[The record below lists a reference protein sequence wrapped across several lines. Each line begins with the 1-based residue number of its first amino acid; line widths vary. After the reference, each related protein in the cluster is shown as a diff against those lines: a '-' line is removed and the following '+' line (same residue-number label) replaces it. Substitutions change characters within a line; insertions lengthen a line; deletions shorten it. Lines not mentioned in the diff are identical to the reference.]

1 MTAKPL
7 ILIVD
12 DAPSNVQVLAHILSD
27 RCKVSFALSG
37 EQALDFVARTLPEL
51 ILLDVQMP
59 GMDGYEVLC
68 RLKGDPATRDIP
80 VIFVTAMS
88 DSASESAALAAGA
101 RDFIHKPINPDVVR
115 ARVDVQLALRAK
127 EVALRQ
133 YNDNLEALVAAR
145 TQELRKAQL
154 AAEAASIAKTHF
166 LGNMSHELRTPLH
179 QLSAMIHLLQ
189 RTELSDK
196 QRNLADKMMPIHK
209 RLIDLVDGILK
220 LTELESRTIVLREEP
235 FDAGAVVEEVVEE
248 NQARAMAKRLQL
260 VADPDALRGLVVVG
274 DAGNLRVALQCY
286 VSNALTFTEKGSV
299 CVVATREGEDL
310 GRSGGP
316 AELTLRFEVR
326 DTGIGVPVEAVPR
339 LFSIFEQG
347 DNSPTRRFGGTGI
360 GLVTVRKL
368 AEAMGGSAGCR
379 SEEGHGSTFWFTIR
393 VRRAPDGA
401 SAAPV

>member
-1 MTAKPL
+1 MTTKPL

-37 EQALDFVARTLPEL
+37 EQALEFVARTPPEL

-59 GMDGYEVLC
+59 GMDGYEVL
-68 RLKGDPATRDIP
+68 RQLKGEPTTRDIP
-80 VIFVTAMS
+80 VIFVTAMN

-101 RDFIHKPINPDVVR
+101 MDFIHKPINPDVVR

-127 EVALRQ
+127 EVALRL
-133 YNDNLEALVAAR
+133 YNDKLEELVAER
-145 TQELRKAQL
+145 TTALRKAQL
-154 AAEAASIAKTHF
+154 AAEAASVAKTHF

-196 QRNLADKMMPIHK
+196 QKNLTDKMEPIHK

-235 FDAGAVVEEVVEE
+235 FDAGAVVEEVVADC
-248 NQARAMAKRLQL
+248 QARAVAKQLQL
-260 VADPDALRGLVVVG
+260 VADPDAVRGLVVIG
-274 DAGNLRVALQCY
+274 DPANLRTALLCY
-286 VSNALTFTEKGSV
+286 LGNALTFTEKGSV
-299 CVVATREGEDL
+299 CVVATREDEEQDA
-310 GRSGGP
+310 SGGP
-316 AELTLRFEVR
+316 ATVTLRFEVR
-326 DTGIGVPVEAVPR
+326 DTGIGIPAEAVPR
-339 LFSIFEQG
+339 LFSIFEQV

-360 GLVTVRKL
+360 GLVTVKKL
-368 AEAMGGSAGCR
+368 AEAMGGTAGCS
-379 SEEGHGSTFWFTIR
+379 SEVGRGSRFWFTIR
-393 VRRAPDGA
+393 GRCAGGICPD
-401 SAAPV
+401 PV

>member
-1 MTAKPL
+1 MTTKPL

-37 EQALDFVARTLPEL
+37 EQALEFIARTPPEL

-59 GMDGYEVLC
+59 GMDGYEVL
-68 RLKGDPATRDIP
+68 RQLKGEPATRDIP

-101 RDFIHKPINPDVVR
+101 MDFIHKPINPDVVR

-127 EVALRQ
+127 EVALRL
-133 YNDNLEALVAAR
+133 YNDKLEELVAER
-145 TQELRKAQL
+145 TTALRKAQL
-154 AAEAASIAKTHF
+154 AAEAASVAKTHF

-196 QRNLADKMMPIHK
+196 QKNLTDKMVPIHK

-248 NQARAMAKRLQL
+248 SQARATAKQLQL
-260 VADPDALRGLVVVG
+260 VADADALLGLVVTG
-274 DAGNLRVALQCY
+274 DPANLRIALQCY
-286 VSNALTFTEKGSV
+286 LGNALTYTEKGSV
-299 CVVATREGEDL
+299 CVVATREAEAQDA
-310 GRSGGP
+310 SGGL
-316 AELTLRFEVR
+316 AAVTLRFEVR
-326 DTGIGVPVEAVPR
+326 DTGIGIPADAVPR
-339 LFSIFEQG
+339 LFSIFEQV

-360 GLVTVRKL
+360 GLVTVKKL
-368 AEAMGGSAGCR
+368 AEAMGGTAGCS
-379 SEEGHGSTFWFTIR
+379 SEVGQGSRFWFTIR
-393 VRRAPDGA
+393 VRCAGVIHAD
-401 SAAPV
+401 SV

>member
-37 EQALDFVARTLPEL
+37 EQALDFVARTPPEL

-59 GMDGYEVLC
+59 GMDGYEVLR
-68 RLKGDPATRDIP
+68 RLKGDPASRDIP

-101 RDFIHKPINPDVVR
+101 MDFIHKPINPDVVR

-127 EVALRQ
+127 EVALRL
-133 YNDNLEALVAAR
+133 YNDNLEVLVAER
-145 TQELRKAQL
+145 TQALRKAQL
-154 AAEAASIAKTHF
+154 AAEAASVAKTHF

-196 QRNLADKMMPIHK
+196 QKNLADKMVPIHK
-209 RLIDLVDGILK
+209 RLIDLVDGILR
-220 LTELESRTIVLREEP
+220 LTELESRTIVLREDP
-235 FDAGAVVEEVVEE
+235 FDVGAVVEELVAE
-248 NQARAMAKRLQL
+248 NQERAMAKHLQL
-260 VADPDALRGLVVVG
+260 VADPEAVRDLVVIG
-274 DAGNLRVALQCY
+274 DAGNLRLALQCY
-286 VSNALTFTEKGSV
+286 VGNAITFTEKGSV
-299 CVVATREGEDL
+299 CVVATRDRDAED
-310 GRSGGP
+310 GSGGVP
-316 AELTLRFEVR
+316 ALTLRFEVR
-326 DTGIGVPVEAVPR
+326 DTGIGIPVQAVSR
-339 LFSIFEQG
+339 LFSVFEQV

-360 GLVTVRKL
+360 GLVTVKKL
-368 AEAMGGSAGCR
+368 AEAMGGSAGCT
-379 SEEGHGSTFWFTIR
+379 SEEGRGSSFWFTIR
-393 VRRAPDGA
+393 VPRASGGVDPD
-401 SAAPV
+401 PL